1 MIWMNL
7 TYCRSIL
14 GRHGLALLAERQP
27 LGPAL
32 SKHPKIGAQAVIVGS
47 DARALTVH
55 GDRRVSLRQDLAAP
69 DLRKPALPHYS
80 FGDHYGEASASAAE
94 KQEGILVGSWRLFQ

>member
-1 MIWMNL
+1 MMRMKFDVL
-7 TYCRSIL
+7 QK
-14 GRHGLALLAERQP
+14 HPRQARTRFTRRARAIGASP
-27 LGPAL
+27 LEA
-32 SKHPKIGAQAVIVGS
+32 PKIGVQAVIVGS

-55 GDRRVSLRQDLAAP
+55 GDTRVSLRHDLAAP
-69 DLRKPALPHYS
+69 DLRKPALPHCS